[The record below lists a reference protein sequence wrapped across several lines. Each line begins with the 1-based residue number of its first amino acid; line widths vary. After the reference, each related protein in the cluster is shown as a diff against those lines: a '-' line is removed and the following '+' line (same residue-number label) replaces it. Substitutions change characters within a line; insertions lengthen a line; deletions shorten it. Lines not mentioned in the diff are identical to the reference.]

1 MSSTQEPE
9 TKLKMLTVLAKHS
22 GIWLSKAEIARQS
35 RTKSERIQNTLDSFE
50 KRKFAKDQKFFEN
63 CD

>member
-22 GIWLSKAEIARQS
+22 GIWLSKSEI
-35 RTKSERIQNTLDSFE
+35 IYGN
-50 KRKFAKDQKFFEN
+50 
-63 CD
+63 

>member
-1 MSSTQEPE
+1 MSSPQKPE

-22 GIWLSKAEIARQS
+22 GIWLWQKEIARQA
-35 RTKSERIQNTLDSFE
+35 RTKPDRIQPTLDSFE